1 MYTCKFC
8 SKECKPNQNSLIN
21 HERMCKSNPSRDI
34 SFLKN
39 RNFSIE
45 STPCDF
51 CKICFT
57 DSKALGNH
65 RTRCSLNP
73 NRKIQTIS
81 EEGKTRSVQ
90 KYKTWCENGGWSKEL
105 RKKQSNSMRK
115 AVLEHPD
122 SYSVDLTIKR
132 AKKQEYKNEKFHSS
146 WEVIVAKWLDS
157 KNIEWQRKVPPVEY
171 ALNES
176 THLYFPDF
184 YLPDFDLFIEV
195 KGHETTRDLC
205 KWQALSG
212 KISILRKDEID
223 HIKKYGPDVKSYL
236 IKNIFV
242 KG

>member
-1 MYTCKFC
+1 M
-8 SKECKPNQNSLIN
+8 
-21 HERMCKSNPSRDI
+21 
-34 SFLKN
+34 
-39 RNFSIE
+39 
-45 STPCDF
+45 
-51 CKICFT
+51 
-57 DSKALGNH
+57 
-65 RTRCSLNP
+65 
-73 NRKIQTIS
+73 
-81 EEGKTRSVQ
+81 
-90 KYKTWCENGGWSKEL
+90 
-105 RKKQSNSMRK
+105 
-115 AVLEHPD
+115 LEHPD
-122 SYSVDLTIKR
+122 SYSVDLAVKR

-171 ALNES
+171 VLNES

-184 YLPDFDLFIEV
+184 YLPAFGLFIEV
-195 KGHETTRDLC
+195 KGHETARDLC